1 VGLAKAAWGCF
12 GEGEGDWSWRL
23 RSLEKEIEKLG
34 EGDWGDW
41 RRETSRSALYI
52 EELFFVNIP
61 SLAHAQFR
69 ENRAS
74 QRGRVHAP
82 DFASVVSLDHQEQW
96 FARPL
101 VIEKRRERVRVRGEH
116 LERLV
121 AVVEDYFF

>member
-1 VGLAKAAWGCF
+1 METRDVALCIVHGGVVFCKH
-12 GEGEGDWSWRL
+12 
-23 RSLEKEIEKLG
+23 SL
-34 EGDWGDW
+34 
-41 RRETSRSALYI
+41 
-52 EELFFVNIP
+52 